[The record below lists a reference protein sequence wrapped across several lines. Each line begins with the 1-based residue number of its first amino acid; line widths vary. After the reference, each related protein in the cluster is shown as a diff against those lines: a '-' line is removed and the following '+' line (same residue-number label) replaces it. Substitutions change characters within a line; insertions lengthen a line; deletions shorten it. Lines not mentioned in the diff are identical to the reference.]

1 MTTIKNLVKTMLVS
15 ILTAGTMM
23 SFTACSSDNEVLSEV
38 NDNLQLNASRYAA
51 AERTVLVY
59 LAGKNNLSQSLQ
71 TNLEQMKA
79 GSRLIGNNTLLVFV
93 RRDMQG
99 EKPWLARVNNG
110 ELTDSVSLDDMGF
123 GKSNM
128 QACNPE
134 LMEQVMRY
142 AFSHYPANEYG
153 LVLGGHSTGWLIDEE
168 PGQTRAFGVDN
179 GDGYTY
185 SRKNKRWMNVP
196 TMARVLER
204 VPHLK
209 FIFADCCNFM
219 CLETMYELRNV
230 TDYII
235 GSPAEIPA
243 EGAPYEQIIPAL
255 FEKNTFCSSVIG
267 IYYRAQNGELPLSAV
282 KTSAIDQLASAT
294 RYALDMVQAKI
305 GNGYADTQGLIHY
318 GYSGSSIQFH
328 QEYNLFYDAG
338 DFFRSQLSESDYLQW
353 KQALDK
359 TVIEKRFAKQW
370 RTCMTWRYIYSDFE
384 MTEEKYHGVSMY
396 IPQDANT
403 EYGIYYAQNN
413 EDIKQLKWYPL
424 KSATLHPG
432 CGFAN

>member
-15 ILTAGTMM
+15 ILTAATMM

-38 NDNLQLNASRYAA
+38 NDNLQLNASRYAP

-59 LAGKNNLSQSLQ
+59 LAGKNNLSQALQ

-79 GSRLIGNNTLLVFV
+79 GSMLIGNNTLLVFV

-123 GKSNM
+123 GNSNM

-255 FEKNTFCSSVIG
+255 FEKNAFCSSVID
-267 IYYRAQNGELPLSAV
+267 IYYRTQNGELPLSAV

-294 RYALDMVQAKI
+294 RNALDMVQAKI

-413 EDIKQLKWYPL
+413 EDIKQLKWYQ
-424 KSATLHPG
+424 SVW
-432 CGFAN
+432 

>member
-1 MTTIKNLVKTMLVS
+1 
-15 ILTAGTMM
+15 
-23 SFTACSSDNEVLSEV
+23 
-38 NDNLQLNASRYAA
+38 
-51 AERTVLVY
+51 
-59 LAGKNNLSQSLQ
+59 
-71 TNLEQMKA
+71 
-79 GSRLIGNNTLLVFV
+79 
-93 RRDMQG
+93 
-99 EKPWLARVNNG
+99 
-110 ELTDSVSLDDMGF
+110 
-123 GKSNM
+123 
-128 QACNPE
+128 
-134 LMEQVMRY
+134 
-142 AFSHYPANEYG
+142 
-153 LVLGGHSTGWLIDEE
+153 
-168 PGQTRAFGVDN
+168 
-179 GDGYTY
+179 
-185 SRKNKRWMNVP
+185 MNVP

-235 GSPAEIPA
+235 GSPAEIP
-243 EGAPYEQIIPAL
+243 
-255 FEKNTFCSSVIG
+255 
-267 IYYRAQNGELPLSAV
+267 V
-282 KTSAIDQLASAT
+282 KTSAIDQLANAT

-318 GYSGSSIQFH
+318 GYGGSSIQFH

-413 EDIKQLKWYPL
+413 EDIKQLKWYQ
-424 KSATLHPG
+424 SVW
-432 CGFAN
+432 

>member
-79 GSRLIGNNTLLVFV
+79 GSMLIGNNTLLVFV

-134 LMEQVMRY
+134 LMEQVIRY

-255 FEKNTFCSSVIG
+255 FEKNSFCSSVIG

-282 KTSAIDQLASAT
+282 KTSAIDQLANAT

-413 EDIKQLKWYPL
+413 EDIKQLKWYQ
-424 KSATLHPG
+424 SVW
-432 CGFAN
+432 

>member
-1 MTTIKNLVKTMLVS
+1 MKNLVKTMLMS

-23 SFTACSSDNEVLSEV
+23 SFTACSSEDDVLMETKGNVSLDI
-38 NDNLQLNASRYAA
+38 NQYAT

-59 LAGKNNLSQSLQ
+59 LAGKNNLSESLQ

-79 GSRLIGNNTLLVFV
+79 GSKRIGNNTLLAFV
-93 RRDMQG
+93 RRDIQG
-99 EKPWLARVNNG
+99 EQPWLARISNG
-110 ELTDSVSLDDMGF
+110 ELADSLSLDDMGIST
-123 GKSNM
+123 SNM

-134 LMEQVMRY
+134 LMEQVLKY
-142 AFSHYPANEYG
+142 AYSHYPANEYG
-153 LVLGGHSTGWLIDEE
+153 LVLGGHSTGWLIEQE
-168 PGQTRAFGVDN
+168 PGDTRAFGVDN

-185 SRKNKRWMNVP
+185 SSRNKRWINVS
-196 TMARVLER
+196 TIASVLER

-243 EGAPYEQIIPAL
+243 EGAPYEQIMPAL
-255 FEKNTFCSSVIG
+255 FEKNTFCSSIID
-267 IYYRAQNGELPLSAV
+267 IYHRTQNGKVPLSVV
-282 KTSAIDQLASAT
+282 KTSAMDQLASAT
-294 RYALDMVQAKI
+294 RYALDIVQEKI

-318 GYSGSSIQFH
+318 GYSASSIQFH

-338 DFFRSQLSESDYLQW
+338 DFFRSNLSESDYRQW
-353 KQALDK
+353 KQALDEA
-359 TVIEKRFAKQW
+359 VVEKRFAKEW

-396 IPQDANT
+396 IPQDPST
-403 EYGIYYAQNN
+403 EYGKYYTRNN
-413 EDIKQLKWYPL
+413 EDIKQLKWYQ
-424 KSATLHPG
+424 SVG
-432 CGFAN
+432 W

>member
-1 MTTIKNLVKTMLVS
+1 MTTKKFLVKMMLMS
-15 ILTAGTMM
+15 ILTAATMM
-23 SFTACSSDNEVLSEV
+23 SFTACSSDDEVLNEV
-38 NDNLQLNASRYAA
+38 NDNLQLNESRYAA

-59 LAGKNNLSQSLQ
+59 LAGKNNLSKSLQ
-71 TNLEQMKA
+71 TNLEQMKT
-79 GSRLIGNNTLLVFV
+79 GSKYIGNNTLLVFV
-93 RRDMQG
+93 RRDIQG
-99 EKPWLARVNNG
+99 EKPWLARISNG
-110 ELTDSVSLDDMGF
+110 EVTDSVSLEDMGI
-123 GKSNM
+123 GTSNM
-128 QACNPE
+128 QACNPD
-134 LMEQVMRY
+134 LMEQVIRY
-142 AFSHYPANEYG
+142 AFGHYPANDYG
-153 LVLGGHSTGWLIDEE
+153 LVLGGHSTGWLIDQE
-168 PGQTRAFGVDN
+168 PRETRAFGVDN
-179 GDGYTY
+179 GDGYAY
-185 SRKNKRWMNVP
+185 SNNNKRWINVP

-204 VPHLK
+204 VPHLN

-243 EGAPYEQIIPAL
+243 EGAPYDQMIPAL
-255 FEKNTFCSSVIG
+255 FEKNTFCTSIID
-267 IYYRAQNGELPLSAV
+267 IYHRTQNGELPLSAV

-318 GYSGSSIQFH
+318 GYSASSIQFH

-338 DFFRSQLSESDYLQW
+338 DFFRSQLSENDYQQW
-353 KQALDK
+353 KQALDEA
-359 TVIEKRFAKQW
+359 VIEKRFAKQW

-403 EYGIYYAQNN
+403 EYGKYYAQNN
-413 EDIKQLKWYPL
+413 EDIKQLKWYQ
-424 KSATLHPG
+424 
-432 CGFAN
+432 FVW

>member
-59 LAGKNNLSQSLQ
+59 LAGKNNLSQALQ

-359 TVIEKRFAKQW
+359 AVIEKRFAKQW

-413 EDIKQLKWYPL
+413 EDIKQLKWYQ
-424 KSATLHPG
+424 SVW
-432 CGFAN
+432 

>member
-1 MTTIKNLVKTMLVS
+1 MKNLVKTMLMS

-23 SFTACSSDNEVLSEV
+23 SFTACSSEDDVLMETKGNVSLDI
-38 NDNLQLNASRYAA
+38 NQYAT

-59 LAGKNNLSQSLQ
+59 LAGKNNLSKSLQ

-79 GSRLIGNNTLLVFV
+79 GSKRIGNNTLLAFV
-93 RRDMQG
+93 RRDIQG
-99 EKPWLARVNNG
+99 EQPWLARISNG
-110 ELTDSVSLDDMGF
+110 ELKDSLSLDDMGI
-123 GKSNM
+123 STNNM

-134 LMEQVMRY
+134 LMEQVLKY
-142 AFSHYPANEYG
+142 AYSHYPANEYG
-153 LVLGGHSTGWLIDEE
+153 LVLGGHSTGWLIEQE
-168 PGQTRAFGVDN
+168 PGDTRAFGVDN
-179 GDGYTY
+179 GDGYAY
-185 SRKNKRWMNVP
+185 SNNSKRWINVP
-196 TMARVLER
+196 TMASVLER

-243 EGAPYEQIIPAL
+243 EGAPYEQIMPAL
-255 FEKNTFCSSVIG
+255 FEKNTFCSSIID
-267 IYYRAQNGELPLSAV
+267 IYHRTQNGEVPLSVV
-282 KTSAIDQLASAT
+282 KTSAMDQLASAT
-294 RYALDMVQAKI
+294 RYALDIVQAKI

-338 DFFRSQLSESDYLQW
+338 DFFRSQLPESDYQQW
-353 KQALDK
+353 KQALDEA
-359 TVIEKRFAKQW
+359 VVEKRFAKEW

-396 IPQDANT
+396 VPQDPST
-403 EYGIYYAQNN
+403 EYGTYYARNN
-413 EDIKQLKWYPL
+413 EDIKQLKWYQ
-424 KSATLHPG
+424 SVG
-432 CGFAN
+432 W

>member
-15 ILTAGTMM
+15 ILTVGTMM

-255 FEKNTFCSSVIG
+255 FEKNSFCSSVIG

-294 RYALDMVQAKI
+294 RNALDMVQAKI

-318 GYSGSSIQFH
+318 GYSGSSIHFH

-353 KQALDK
+353 KQALDEA
-359 TVIEKRFAKQW
+359 VIEKRFAKQW

-413 EDIKQLKWYPL
+413 EDIKQLKWYQ
-424 KSATLHPG
+424 SVW
-432 CGFAN
+432 

>member
-38 NDNLQLNASRYAA
+38 NDNLQLNASRYAP

-204 VPHLK
+204 VPHL

-305 GNGYADTQGLIHY
+305 GNGYADTQGLIQY

-338 DFFRSQLSESDYLQW
+338 DFFRSQLSENDYLQW

-413 EDIKQLKWYPL
+413 EDIKQLKWYQ
-424 KSATLHPG
+424 SVW
-432 CGFAN
+432 

>member
-1 MTTIKNLVKTMLVS
+1 MLVS
-15 ILTAGTMM
+15 ILTVGTMM

-38 NDNLQLNASRYAA
+38 NDNLQLNASRYAP

-79 GSRLIGNNTLLVFV
+79 GSMHIGNNTLLVFV

-123 GKSNM
+123 GNSIM

-179 GDGYTY
+179 GDGHTY

-282 KTSAIDQLASAT
+282 RTSAIDQLTNAT
-294 RYALDMVQAKI
+294 RYALDMVQEKI

-318 GYSGSSIQFH
+318 GYSGSSIHFH

-338 DFFRSQLSESDYLQW
+338 DFFRSQLSENDYLQW
-353 KQALDK
+353 KQALDEA
-359 TVIEKRFAKQW
+359 VIEKRFAKQW

-413 EDIKQLKWYPL
+413 EDIKQLKWYQ
-424 KSATLHPG
+424 SVW
-432 CGFAN
+432 

>member
-15 ILTAGTMM
+15 ILTVGTMM

-38 NDNLQLNASRYAA
+38 NDNLQLNASRYAP

-282 KTSAIDQLASAT
+282 RTSAIDQLASAT
-294 RYALDMVQAKI
+294 RNALDMVQAKI

-338 DFFRSQLSESDYLQW
+338 DFFRSQLSENDYLQW

-413 EDIKQLKWYPL
+413 EDIKQLKWYQ
-424 KSATLHPG
+424 SVW
-432 CGFAN
+432 

>member
-15 ILTAGTMM
+15 ILTVGTMM

-59 LAGKNNLSQSLQ
+59 LAGKNNLSQALQ

-255 FEKNTFCSSVIG
+255 FEKNAFCSSVID
-267 IYYRAQNGELPLSAV
+267 IYYRTQNGELPLSAV

-294 RYALDMVQAKI
+294 RNALDMVQAKI

-338 DFFRSQLSESDYLQW
+338 DFFRSQLSENDYLQW

-403 EYGIYYAQNN
+403 EYGKYYAQNN
-413 EDIKQLKWYPL
+413 EDIKQLKWYQ
-424 KSATLHPG
+424 SVW
-432 CGFAN
+432 